1 MLISDCQIGKTSQLC
16 NVCYVL
22 LTPITKIDF
31 KHDIIL
37 SIYKCIHGAHIV
49 SFDNEVDGLKL
60 LSNELWIGLPL

>member
-16 NVCYVL
+16 NVYYVL

-31 KHDIIL
+31 KHDIIYYV
-37 SIYKCIHGAHIV
+37 YKWIHGAHIV
-49 SFDNEVDGLKL
+49 SFVNEVDGLKL

>member
-1 MLISDCQIGKTSQLC
+1 MLISDCQIGKTSLLC
-16 NVCYVL
+16 NVYYVL

-31 KHDIIL
+31 KYYNKD
-37 SIYKCIHGAHIV
+37 GAQIV